1 MTGKEKVKMSN
12 EEKKKEAIRQE
23 DSRKLPL
30 FILVLIIAGI
40 LGGAIGGML
49 MIGRDTVNAYFLALT
64 SDTLSFGTVFGGL
77 FVFAGILFLIII
89 GVTFAK
95 AQRLYADKEHLENN
109 WDELE
114 KTIGRVLTETSACF
128 IVLYTLYGCTVYNLA
143 GNMMDTFKTKS
154 GLPGPFIYVLAAAT
168 VCMFIFVFSVF
179 SFQKRAVNLE
189 KMLNPEKKGSI
200 YDFRFQK
207 KWYEN
212 LDELEKRQVGIA
224 SYKAYRIVNM
234 TCLVMMIVTI
244 FLGMIVKITVLP
256 IFIIGALWLVQI
268 LSFSLESM
276 KNNGPS
282 TPLLK

>member
-1 MTGKEKVKMSN
+1 
-12 EEKKKEAIRQE
+12 
-23 DSRKLPL
+23 
-30 FILVLIIAGI
+30 
-40 LGGAIGGML
+40 
-49 MIGRDTVNAYFLALT
+49 
-64 SDTLSFGTVFGGL
+64 
-77 FVFAGILFLIII
+77 
-89 GVTFAK
+89 
-95 AQRLYADKEHLENN
+95 
-109 WDELE
+109 
-114 KTIGRVLTETSACF
+114 
-128 IVLYTLYGCTVYNLA
+128 
-143 GNMMDTFKTKS
+143 MMDTFKTKS

-168 VCMFIFVFSVF
+168 VCMFIFIFTVF
-179 SFQKRAVNLE
+179 SFQKKAVNLE

-244 FLGMIVKITVLP
+244 FLGMIVKITILP

-268 LSFSLESM
+268 LSFSIESI